1 MPSFVIESKSA
12 VLAASLVLAI
22 ACGERRGGEPAA
34 SSPVNPA
41 GQAARLTPGACGY
54 WETTPP
60 ESLPSCGHRLR
71 SSDDSTLTLAGE
83 CGYRQT
89 QALDSLSACLARL
102 DRAAQNCPVKDAW
115 RLRMAGGAERRAEWR
130 RCGPPEPEWRG
141 DSAIYPTDYLLL
153 RADTAAVDPVIWGQ
167 TNAEEEGLSGLE
179 RVRAADFDGDGT
191 DELFLT
197 NRVYGT
203 GAIFE
208 TCALTDDRGRLR
220 CWSGPDFGAASRALR
235 AGESFRKGW
244 IPVQGPNQPPGSAPT
259 GSRSLWYFTPIYAD
273 SDVNCCSSLGAAFWL
288 EARPDSGQF
297 RTALLLRTVEDTTGR
312 VVSYDTIPL
321 P

>member
-1 MPSFVIESKSA
+1 MNA
-12 VLAASLVLAI
+12 GA
-22 ACGERRGGEPAA
+22 GEPAA

-102 DRAAQNCPVKDAW
+102 DRAAQNCPVRDAW

-153 RADTAAVDPVIWGQ
+153 GAGSYQAFNWVSDGLMHDQTPAAALRLAVRHSSCRSPRSLAGGWAPRTGPGSP
-167 TNAEEEGLSGLE
+167 ARPGW
-179 RVRAADFDGDGT
+179 RRAA
-191 DELFLT
+191 
-197 NRVYGT
+197 
-203 GAIFE
+203 
-208 TCALTDDRGRLR
+208 TC
-220 CWSGPDFGAASRALR
+220 
-235 AGESFRKGW
+235 
-244 IPVQGPNQPPGSAPT
+244 SA
-259 GSRSLWYFTPIYAD
+259 
-273 SDVNCCSSLGAAFWL
+273 
-288 EARPDSGQF
+288 
-297 RTALLLRTVEDTTGR
+297 
-312 VVSYDTIPL
+312 
-321 P
+321 